1 MQANMQLVSDNTNT
15 NQNQWNET
23 EIRELILYA
32 KDLQQQ
38 NEDLRAKMIMM
49 NTKLELEEKK
59 VIRLT
64 NMIKYLTNGAGT
76 NA

>member
-1 MQANMQLVSDNTNT
+1 MQYQSEDINT
-15 NQNQWNET
+15 NQKQWNET

-32 KDLQQQ
+32 KSLQQE

-49 NTKLELEEKK
+49 NTALDREEKK
-59 VIRLT
+59 VIRLN
-64 NMIKYLTNGAGT
+64 NMIKFLTNGAGN

>member
-1 MQANMQLVSDNTNT
+1 MQYQSEDTNT

-23 EIRELILYA
+23 EIKELILYA
-32 KDLQQQ
+32 KSLQQD

-59 VIRLT
+59 VIRLN
-64 NMIKYLTNGAGT
+64 NMIKYLTNGTGN

>member
-1 MQANMQLVSDNTNT
+1 MQYQSEGTNT

-23 EIRELILYA
+23 EIKELILYA
-32 KDLQQQ
+32 KDLQGQ
-38 NEDLRAKMIMM
+38 NEDLQAKMIMM

>member
-1 MQANMQLVSDNTNT
+1 MQYQSEGINT

-32 KDLQQQ
+32 KDLQGQ